1 MEGKFTAFAKKARER
16 YKYLGDIEMA
26 QDNSTTITAPPRAR
40 KAPFLRDAEGNI
52 YLWTEELALRG
63 DLVAAYDPNEPDN
76 FVSDQKQI
84 QLNREL
90 ELARERADAEEVAR
104 LEAVKEKEKAE
115 KAKAEAEEVAAAN
128 RRNLDLIQQQLEE
141 ERAKHATAMAEMT
154 AKLDALAKQRG
165 ESVSVG
171 EMGSEGEN
179 KDAVTPKPAKR
190 ARPKKKVKE
199 AEQAEQTPE
208 QVAEALDFDGVDD

>member
-1 MEGKFTAFAKKARER
+1 MEGKFTHLAKKARER

-40 KAPFLRDAEGNI
+40 KAPFLRDAYGVL
-52 YLWTEELALRG
+52 YLWTEELASRG
-63 DLVAAYDPNEPDN
+63 DLVAAYDPNQPDN
-76 FVSDQKQI
+76 FVSEQKQI

-115 KAKAEAEEVAAAN
+115 KAKAEAEEVATAN

-141 ERAKHATAMAEMT
+141 ERANHAKAMAEMT

-165 ESVSVG
+165 ESGSVG

-179 KDAVTPKPAKR
+179 IDVVTPKPAKR
-190 ARPKKKVKE
+190 AKPKKKVE
-199 AEQAEQTPE
+199 VEPTPE
-208 QVAEALDFDGVDD
+208 QVLKDLDLDGVDE